1 MTTIWP
7 GCLPVSSIRW
17 RHWRICNVQ
26 PILSFF
32 FSGIFLVHSVLAF
45 WFLCEMMLKRVT
57 TRNTALSVYISSIA
71 TSSQC
76 LACWF
81 FLPLLHAHVHTKKKK
96 QEERKRVEIC
106 IHIYF
111 WFVCFAC
118 FFDALGALLSSVTS
132 NNDASSKA
140 SVGLSVCILD
150 AGLCRLLQEND
161 LSALPFNTF
170 QQQTLLTILY
180 GAYIDYPATHYGVS
194 QCLGFHQ
201 LVSCTF
207 ILLLWVRGAGI
218 FPTTHLSV
226 LRRIS

>member
-81 FLPLLHAHVHTKKKK
+81 FLPLLHAHVHTKKKNK
-96 QEERKRVEIC
+96 KKERGLKFVY
-106 IHIYF
+106 IYIF
-111 WFVCFAC
+111 GLFV
-118 FFDALGALLSSVTS
+118 LLVSSMPW
-132 NNDASSKA
+132 
-140 SVGLSVCILD
+140 
-150 AGLCRLLQEND
+150 GLCWAQSRV
-161 LSALPFNTF
+161 
-170 QQQTLLTILY
+170 IMM
-180 GAYIDYPATHYGVS
+180 PA
-194 QCLGFHQ
+194 QKP
-201 LVSCTF
+201 
-207 ILLLWVRGAGI
+207 LWVWVSVYWTLAFAG
-218 FPTTHLSV
+218 FSRKTTCQHYHSTPFSSRLFWQYCTGH
-226 LRRIS
+226 I